1 MKLAN
6 YISKRDVVKF
16 LGVAHMLKI
25 DPEPSQDEYADIQV
39 IAELAADI
47 VAECSKIDSW
57 TKTFPN

>member
-1 MKLAN
+1 
-6 YISKRDVVKF
+6 
-16 LGVAHMLKI
+16 MLKI